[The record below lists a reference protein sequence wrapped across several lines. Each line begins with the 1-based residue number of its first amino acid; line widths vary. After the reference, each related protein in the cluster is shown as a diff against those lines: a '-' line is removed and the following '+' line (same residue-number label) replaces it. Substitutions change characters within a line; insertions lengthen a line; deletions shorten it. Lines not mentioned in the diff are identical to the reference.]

1 MVLAK
6 WTPKAEWETLRHEMD
21 GWFEPMFPAVFGR
34 NGETDEARWPRLDVH
49 ETEAAYVVETDLPGM
64 TAEAITVEA
73 EGPYVVVKGERRMEG
88 DEGEGEAKR
97 TERAFGTFYRKVAL
111 PETAKFE
118 EAEATYENG
127 VLTVTVPKGEVAKAA
142 KAITVKAA

>member
-6 WTPKAEWETLRHEMD
+6 WTPRVEWETLRNEMD
-21 GWFEPMFPAVFGR
+21 HWFERALPTVFGH
-34 NGETDEARWPRLDVH
+34 EEEAEKARWPRLDVH

-73 EGPYVVVKGERRMEG
+73 EGRYVVVKGERRMERE
-88 DEGEGEAKR
+88 EGEGEAKR
-97 TERAFGTFYRKVAL
+97 TERAFGAFYRKVAL

-118 EAEATYENG
+118 EVEAKYENG
-127 VLTVTVPKGEVAKAA
+127 VLTVTVPKGEEVKAK
-142 KAITVKAA
+142 KVTVKAA

>member
-21 GWFEPMFPAVFGR
+21 RWFEGALPTVFGH
-34 NGETDEARWPRLDVH
+34 NGEAEEARWPRLDVH

-64 TAEAITVEA
+64 TADAITVEM
-73 EGPYVVVKGERRMEG
+73 EGHYVVIKGERRMARE
-88 DEGEGEAKR
+88 EGEGEAKR
-97 TERAFGTFYRKVAL
+97 TERTFGAFYRKVAL

-118 EAEATYENG
+118 EAEAKYENG
-127 VLTVTVPKGEVAKAA
+127 VLTVTVPKGEVEKTT
-142 KAITVKAA
+142 KTITVKAA

>member
-6 WTPKAEWETLRHEMD
+6 WTPRVEWETLRNEMD
-21 GWFEPMFPAVFGR
+21 RWFERMLPTMFGHDGEAEEGR
-34 NGETDEARWPRLDVH
+34 RPRLDVH

-64 TAEAITVEA
+64 TAEAITVEM
-73 EGPYVVVKGERRMEG
+73 EGHYLVVKGERRMERE
-88 DEGEGEAKR
+88 EGEGETKR
-97 TERAFGTFYRKVAL
+97 TERTFGTFYRKVAL
-111 PETAKFE
+111 PETAKVE

-127 VLTVTVPKGEVAKAA
+127 VLTVTVPKGEVAKTA